1 MPPNWQVSL
10 PQDDTYRGFVIL
22 PAPVSI
28 DLQPGITTTLT
39 YTDVQGL
46 PTSFTIPAGLVDA
59 PATAVV
65 TPTLEEGFFGMDF
78 AGHAFELA
86 LQAGGTSIYSTT
98 FPVPV
103 GVTIQY
109 SPLDTAVISDTMMLA
124 LYRQDGAAW
133 VKTEDTCSASPTPVP
148 IEPGIF
154 RATIC
159 QSGRYALFGPTH
171 AIALPQVSYGSDT
184 SEVIP
189 P

>member
-1 MPPNWQVSL
+1 M
-10 PQDDTYRGFVIL
+10 
-22 PAPVSI
+22 
-28 DLQPGITTTLT
+28 
-39 YTDVQGL
+39 
-46 PTSFTIPAGLVDA
+46 
-59 PATAVV
+59 

-133 VKTEDTCSASPTPVP
+133 VKTDTPARQARHRFP
-148 IEPGIF
+148 
-154 RATIC
+154 
-159 QSGRYALFGPTH
+159 LN
-171 AIALPQVSYGSDT
+171 QVSSGLPYVRAVDMPFS
-184 SEVIP
+184 VRRMR
-189 P
+189 